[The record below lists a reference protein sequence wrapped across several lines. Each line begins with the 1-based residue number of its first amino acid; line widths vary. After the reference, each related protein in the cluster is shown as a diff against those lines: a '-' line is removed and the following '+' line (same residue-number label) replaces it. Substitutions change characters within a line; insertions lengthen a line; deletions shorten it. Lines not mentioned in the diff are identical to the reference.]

1 MTMTLMMTMIAN
13 TNLQWRVLIIPF
25 PAAAITP
32 VGPSDRRCEKL
43 SRHFKW
49 IRIEKSGINR
59 FDDNDYADDDHDGN
73 R

>member
-1 MTMTLMMTMIAN
+1 MSMVAN

-32 VGPSDRRCEKL
+32 VGPLDRRCEKL
-43 SRHFKW
+43 SRDFKC
-49 IRIEKSGINR
+49 ITIEEAGINR
-59 FDDNDYADDDHDGN
+59 YDENDYADDYHDGN